1 MHPDD
6 NSLKK
11 DRLEVHKLTNGKDS
25 DPKQVRKK
33 IQFDKNTI
41 SDYDYRYKNDICT
54 PRKNFQDYLL
64 PNTLTFDI
72 NEPPNS
78 IQFSLKTI
86 LHNYRCKQ
94 NSKS

>member
-41 SDYDYRYKNDICT
+41 SDYDYRYKNDI
-54 PRKNFQDYLL
+54 NG
-64 PNTLTFDI
+64 
-72 NEPPNS
+72 S
-78 IQFSLKTI
+78 
-86 LHNYRCKQ
+86 H
-94 NSKS
+94 